1 MIASNGVSVMNG
13 YRDRSSYDPYA
24 GPSYGRPLRPFN
36 WVQWTGVAV
45 AVAGI
50 VFEIAYLASQAG
62 WMRKFADTPTI
73 GSSLVLLSIPLINS
87 RREIIAPVAEEQ
99 RRRNRRVL
107 LITLAF
113 VVPVLVAAA
122 AIDLLGAK

>member
-1 MIASNGVSVMNG
+1 MIGSNGVSVING

-24 GPSYGRPLRPFN
+24 SPSYGRPLRPFN

-73 GSSLVLLSIPLINS
+73 GSSLGTLLTAFYLVLLFEVNTILMVGIGIS
-87 RREIIAPVAEEQ
+87 
-99 RRRNRRVL
+99 L
-107 LITLAF
+107 LLS
-113 VVPVLVAAA
+113 PRL
-122 AIDLLGAK
+122 